1 MKKALLVTLFTLFI
15 WQPSVHAA
23 SRALT
28 ADEEIQLR
36 NDVVTL
42 CGDTACEG
50 DVEFQFLRPDCR
62 WQERSV
68 EKSISCTMYARLI
81 FRGSSFLTSCTV
93 APFRNK
99 EEVLKS
105 GENSF
110 AVKAMDCFSDKA
122 SYLQKAVIVRELQL
136 PQMLFC
142 KSPSLGSLT
151 FKDFNTLLP
160 SMIGMDA
167 HFVSS
172 TVNPKKFVLGFS
184 NERDNS
190 YEFTFDTSE
199 LKNYSAGNAPSVK
212 GTLQYTIPNMPEG
225 SGGQITEE
233 VMCAK

>member
-1 MKKALLVTLFTLFI
+1 
-15 WQPSVHAA
+15 
-23 SRALT
+23 LT
-28 ADEEIQLR
+28 ADEEIKLR

-42 CGDTACEG
+42 CGDTACKG
-50 DVEFQFLRPDCR
+50 DVEFHFLKLDCH
-62 WQERSV
+62 WQESSGD
-68 EKSISCTMYARLI
+68 KSISCTMYARLI
-81 FRGSSFLTSCTV
+81 FEGSSFLTSCTV
-93 APFRNK
+93 ASFKNK

-110 AVKAMDCFSDKA
+110 AVQAMDCFSEKA
-122 SYLQKAVIVRELQL
+122 AYLQKAVVVRALQL

-142 KSPSLGSLT
+142 KSPSLGNLT

-172 TVNPKKFVLGFS
+172 TINRKKFSLGFS

-199 LKNYSAGNAPSVK
+199 LQNYSEGNAPSAK
-212 GTLQYTIPNMPEG
+212 GTLQYTIPQMPEG

-233 VMCAK
+233 VVCTK